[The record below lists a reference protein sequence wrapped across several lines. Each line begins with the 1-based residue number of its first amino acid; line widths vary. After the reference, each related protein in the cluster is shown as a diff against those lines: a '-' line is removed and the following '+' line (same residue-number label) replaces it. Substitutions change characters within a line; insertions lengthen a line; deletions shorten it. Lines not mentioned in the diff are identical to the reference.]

1 FVFQI
6 RLWSCARPGND
17 ENQLCRFPM
26 RARRSEKVEIR
37 LQGVAVEVEIY
48 LYPNV
53 LRCRLGIR
61 ERHVVCGFGM
71 ETSMDRPAILFGSVF
86 VGVRPYPRQKT
97 VHPIC
102 RPHRYLLFER
112 SGYRPLRIR
121 VAGTVRRLVET

>member
-1 FVFQI
+1 
-6 RLWSCARPGND
+6 
-17 ENQLCRFPM
+17 M

-48 LYPNV
+48 LCPNE

-61 ERHVVCGFGM
+61 ERHVVCGFGI
-71 ETSMDRPAILFGSVF
+71 ETTVERPAMLFGSVF
-86 VGVRPYPRQKT
+86 GGVRPYPRQRT
-97 VHPIC
+97 VQPSS

-112 SGYRPLRIR
+112 SGCRRLRIR